1 MRKYSDNSRRK
12 SDEDAMIVVEKLI
25 DLDIKVHYF
34 ILIIMQKER

>member
-1 MRKYSDNSRRK
+1 MRKYSDNNRRK

-34 ILIIMQKER
+34 ILIIM